1 MDKCFCHLNGFK
13 VKDAD
18 ARKQLEGKAS
28 MGDIRVSGIKSKN
41 LFKPTLVADD
51 GTLIAVGNGTAVLNN
66 DKFIFTATTNDLYFG
81 QIGSVGEYYN
91 RISGNLI
98 DVSNYDSIT
107 YTLSNNL
114 FDNNYVTYYD
124 ENLICLKVTKYS
136 NYQDTLNL
144 LNAPIG
150 TKYVSFR
157 FGLNTATVGETY
169 ETTIQLEVGNVA
181 TEYVPYFEIGTG
193 IGNGGTTTVIE
204 NAKGFYHISLP
215 LGNIEIG
222 NLPNDN
228 ERIDTYIP
236 VACLNKLGELIN
248 KIIEDGIKQPI
259 VVIENTSD
267 VTQGKTFLFNV
278 MSVYHGEDNTTMYG
292 FQGAIDDVRSLSK
305 GKETTYDASALLSIN
320 GEMENGKFVIYEGEN
335 TSVLSCVSYSCLT
348 LFNEIEYTPTGDYN
362 PATKKYV
369 DDAVANAGAGE
380 GVDLTDY
387 ATKVYVDESIA
398 NIGSGDTNDCGII
411 KFDHSLPT
419 VVGNSSTISDTEIRD
434 KILNGILSNKEYP
447 PSFLINSGAN
457 SCGTVLFNFY
467 NASTQNLYKEYYY
480 YGAHIVPGTKNA
492 NKIYKLTIQVKGLG
506 YKDDDILINLCSI
519 SFYSENTSLNIDNTS
534 TYEPTNPYH
543 PATKKYVDDSI
554 NATIVSDT
562 SEQLTG
568 DITIM
573 NGRTGTVNF
582 RRYRHTY
589 YIDGNIDTPNLE
601 YDSIGVVEIPSEYL
615 PLNNEGDCEL
625 VVFAT
630 TNNMESIVAEV
641 SYSTGLASGIITFKI
656 PNYQNTTNVKFSAS
670 WVR

>member
-1 MDKCFCHLNGFK
+1 MDKCFCHFNGYK

-18 ARKQLEGKAS
+18 ARAMLDGRMS
-28 MGDIRVSGIKSKN
+28 MGDIRVSGIKCKN
-41 LFKPTLVADD
+41 LLNIKEVNSKLGITSVINSDGSITVSGKPT
-51 GTLIAVGNGTAVLNN
+51 N
-66 DKFIFTATTNDLYFG
+66 DFINVVSPIEITDILKDKAPYTISQTVSTNKVYLEIRVEDRKTDQSTY
-81 QIGSVGEYYN
+81 ISIPSGEYYKTFTVDIEN
-91 RISGNLI
+91 NKYFIYINANKTTVWGDESLN
-98 DVSNYDSIT
+98 IT
-107 YTLSNNL
+107 N
-114 FDNNYVTYYD
+114 
-124 ENLICLKVTKYS
+124 KY
-136 NYQDTLNL
+136 
-144 LNAPIG
+144 
-150 TKYVSFR
+150 
-157 FGLNTATVGETY
+157 
-169 ETTIQLEVGNVA
+169 QLELGSVA

-193 IGNGGTTTVIE
+193 TGNGGTTTVIE

-228 ERIDTYIP
+228 ERIDNYIP

-259 VVIENTSD
+259 VVIENTSE

-292 FQGAIDDVRSLSK
+292 FQGGVDDIRSLNK

-320 GEMENGKFVIYEGEN
+320 GEMEDGKFVIYEGEN

-369 DDAVANAGAGE
+369 DDAVANASVGGE

-387 ATKVYVDESIA
+387 ATKVYVDDAVA
-398 NIGSGDTNDCGII
+398 NIGSGDANDCGII
-411 KFDHSLPT
+411 KFDIGSLPT
-419 VVGNSSTISDTEIRD
+419 VVGNSSSISNTEIRD
-434 KILNGILSNKEYP
+434 KILNVLVANKEYP

-457 SCGTVLFNFY
+457 SCGTVLFNYY
-467 NASTQNLYKEYYY
+467 NSTTQNLYKEFYY
-480 YGAHIVPGTKNA
+480 YGAHIVPGSKNA
-492 NKIYKLTIQVKGLG
+492 NKIFKLTIQVNGLG
-506 YKDDDILINLCSI
+506 YKDTDKKINLCSI
-519 SFYSENTSLNIDNTS
+519 SLYSENTSLNIDNTS

-589 YIDGNIDTPNLE
+589 YIDGNIDTPDLDR
-601 YDSIGVVEIPSEYL
+601 DSVGVVEIPSEYL